1 MKGTVIAPTE
11 TDSSLPM
18 HALGMNGNG
27 YVVIPKWFVSFLS
40 FTVSVIFV
48 GAILWAWQMSSDM
61 ASIKAEVRA
70 QNELRTE
77 RTNCTAVYFR
87 DTLSDNSRLQ
97 TALSLSDPEQHASRL
112 PTHQSE
118 TVAMRLIAYSRRFR

>member
-11 TDSSLPM
+11 TDSPLPM

-27 YVVIPKWFVSFLS
+27 YIVIPKWFVSFLS

-61 ASIKAEVRA
+61 AAIKAEVRA
-70 QNELRTE
+70 QNELRGSE
-77 RTNCTAVYFR
+77 LEDIRR
-87 DTLSDNSRLQ
+87 RL
-97 TALSLSDPEQHASRL
+97 ARHDDLLDRMKGRE
-112 PTHQSE
+112 
-118 TVAMRLIAYSRRFR
+118 

>member
-1 MKGTVIAPTE
+1 MKGTAIAHTD
-11 TDSSLPM
+11 TDSSTPM

-70 QNELRTE
+70 QNELRGAE
-77 RTNCTAVYFR
+77 VEDIRR
-87 DTLSDNSRLQ
+87 RL
-97 TALSLSDPEQHASRL
+97 ARHDDLLDRMKGRE
-112 PTHQSE
+112 
-118 TVAMRLIAYSRRFR
+118 